1 MAEDDTES
9 ECEEHQDGKMRKSM
23 MSDIDVLMDSGIA
36 NANTDEFDVEEGSI
50 KW

>member
-9 ECEEHQDGKMRKSM
+9 ECEEHEDGKMRKSM
-23 MSDIDVLMDSGIA
+23 MSDIHGTRRSLMQ
-36 NANTDEFDVEEGSI
+36 NTDEFDVEEGSI